1 MVNAPQQRLSRN
13 LANISSR
20 NSAHRCPIVLP
31 DRTIGFQFKP
41 ARHCDGLARRDH
53 GEAFQFDA
61 RIRKISRYRKNRSQ
75 KFMTIDVNEALKAL
89 ANPTRL
95 AILNWLK
102 DPRTVFP
109 EQEVDPETVGVCVS
123 IIQERTGL
131 SQSTTSLYLAALQ
144 RAQLVTSQ
152 RIGPGPTTN
161 ATMRISMPSSRR
173 CKKESRAAHP
183 CISD

>member
-1 MVNAPQQRLSRN
+1 VNQEDIQIAE
-13 LANISSR
+13 
-20 NSAHRCPIVLP
+20 
-31 DRTIGFQFKP
+31 K
-41 ARHCDGLARRDH
+41 
-53 GEAFQFDA
+53 
-61 RIRKISRYRKNRSQ
+61 SRYK

-102 DPRTVFP
+102 DPRTNFP

-152 RIGPGPTTN
+152 RIGPWTYYKRHDEN
-161 ATMRISMPSSRR
+161 IDAFLKALKERI
-173 CKKESRAAHP
+173 
-183 CISD
+183 